1 MYKTNPSD
9 WQVVQL
15 GDVANIDFSSVDK
28 KIRKDEISIKLCNY
42 QDVINFQYIRSDIDF
57 SVATASTKE
66 YEKWILYK
74 GDVIFTKDAEIGK
87 ISIVEENIPDL
98 LLGYHLGRA
107 RPKTK
112 LISSHFLAISLQT
125 SDAQSQFRRLKTG
138 VTISGIRLGDCRS
151 IRLPLPTISE
161 QELIVSILKSVDNI
175 LEQTNDVIEKQRQLQ
190 DSLLNEL
197 LTRGLPGCH
206 NKWKL
211 VSLLGI
217 IPDDWLVLRLGD
229 VCSKPKYGAPLS
241 AQPHDPV
248 LPRYIR
254 ITDLTDD
261 GQLHDTDPRSVDPI
275 SGKGYELT
283 IGDILFARSGSVGR
297 TYLYKPEDGNC
308 IYAGYLIKFRP
319 NPKIALP
326 EFIELWTRSQP
337 YKRWVSM
344 IARTGAQP
352 NINAKEYSSMPIPL
366 PSLIEQKR
374 LIEIIG
380 SINYSI
386 RLMDQERSAVKQL
399 KRALFHRLFNEQIL
413 E

>member
-1 MYKTNPSD
+1 MSNTIPPNWRKVP
-9 WQVVQL
+9 L
-15 GDVANIDFSSVDK
+15 GDVAEV
-28 KIRKDEISIKLCNY
+28 RKGTSFTSKQLIPGNVPVIAGGRQPAYYHKNCNRHGETITVSASGAHAGFVAY
-42 QDVINFQYIRSDIDF
+42 HSDPIFATDCTTIRSSSDNLITKYIYHYLKYRQNDIYRRRNGSAQPHIYPRDLTSF
-57 SVATASTKE
+57 KC
-66 YEKWILYK
+66 LMPPL
-74 GDVIFTKDAEIGK
+74 AEQVF
-87 ISIVEENIPDL
+87 IVETLDSIDKWQ
-98 LLGYHLGRA
+98 RA
-107 RPKTK
+107 NR
-112 LISSHFLAISLQT
+112 
-125 SDAQSQFRRLKTG
+125 D
-138 VTISGIRLGDCRS
+138 
-151 IRLPLPTISE
+151 
-161 QELIVSILKSVDNI
+161 VDNKTVKLRTSI
-175 LEQTNDVIEKQRQLQ
+175 
-190 DSLLNEL
+190 LNEL
-197 LTRGLPGCH
+197 LTRGLPGYH
-206 NKWKL
+206 TKWKS
-211 VSLLGI
+211 VPLLGT
-217 IPDDWLVLRLGD
+217 IPTTWQVVCLDD

-241 AQPHDPV
+241 ALPHDPG

-261 GQLHDTDPRSVDPI
+261 GQLHDADPRSVDPI
-275 SGKGYELT
+275 LGKGYELT
-283 IGDILFARSGSVGR
+283 TGDLLFARSGSVGR

-386 RLMDQERSAVKQL
+386 RLIDKERSSVKQL
-399 KRALFHRLFNEQIL
+399 KSALFHRLFNEQVL
-413 E
+413 G